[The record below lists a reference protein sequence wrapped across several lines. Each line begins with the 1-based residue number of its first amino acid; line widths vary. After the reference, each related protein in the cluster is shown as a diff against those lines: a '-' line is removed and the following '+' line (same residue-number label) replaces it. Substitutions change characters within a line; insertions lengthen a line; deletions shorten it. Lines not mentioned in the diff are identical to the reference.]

1 MRLSAFLSFLVLVLF
16 FAAPFAVFAD
26 ADHGFPPSR
35 LVPECSVATR
45 DATTGI
51 TTTTKPCGFADLM
64 HLIRHLI
71 DFAFFLAMPI
81 AVCLFAWAGWL
92 YLSSGGSQGKVDAA
106 HKIFWSVGVGLFWVL
121 GAWLVIKLIS
131 DALLNPDYVR
141 LSN

>member
-92 YLSSGGSQGKVDAA
+92 YLSSGGNPGNISKA
-106 HKIFWSVGVGLFWVL
+106 HGIFWSVFIGLMWVL

-131 DALLNPDYVR
+131 DALLRPEYIR
-141 LSN
+141 